1 MSDFQGFSTNIIS
14 NASLRLEYL
23 ISAGPRIVR
32 LFAFGK
38 ENLFAEISEKINT
51 IYGDFFFRGGHRLWH
66 SPEATPRTYIPDNS
80 GVTVENIPG
89 GAILHGSREE
99 GTGIA
104 KTIEFQVSPDQPQ
117 VILTHTL
124 TNHSLWPVK
133 LAPWTV
139 TMFKLGGTII
149 VPLQTGNRDTEGL
162 LHNRIIA
169 IWPYTH
175 ISDPRLTL
183 QDDCITIHAL
193 SAPDPIKIGSYCT
206 AGWIA
211 YWIDGVLF
219 KKSFD
224 TISEA
229 LYPDGGCNTEAY
241 CGKNFAEL
249 EALGPTISLKEGE
262 STIFSE
268 RWELFPDLDVP
279 FLSAEIKDTL
289 SATTKNR
296 IG

>member
-1 MSDFQGFSTNIIS
+1 MSDFQGFSTNTVS
-14 NASLRLEYL
+14 NNALRLEYL
-23 ISAGPRIVR
+23 VNAGPRIVR

-38 ENLFAEISEKINT
+38 ENLFAEITDKKST
-51 IYGDFFFRGGHRLWH
+51 IYGDYSFRGGHRLWH
-66 SPEATPRTYIPDNS
+66 SPEATPRTYIPDNN
-80 GVTVENIPG
+80 GVTVENIPD
-89 GAILHGSREE
+89 GAILRGSTEE

-104 KTIEFQVSPDQPQ
+104 KTIKLQVSPDQPK

-124 TNHSLWPVK
+124 TNQSLWPVK

-149 VPLQTGNRDTEGL
+149 IPLQTGNRDAEGL

-175 ISDPRLTL
+175 ITDPRLTF
-183 QDDCITIHAL
+183 QDNFITIHAV
-193 SAPDPIKIGSYCT
+193 STPDSIKIGSYCT

-224 TISEA
+224 TIPEA
-229 LYPDGGCNTEAY
+229 FYPDGGCNTESY
-241 CGKNFAEL
+241 CGTNFAEL
-249 EALGPTISLKEGE
+249 EALGPMVTLNVGE
-262 STIFSE
+262 SAVFSE
-268 RWELFPDLDVP
+268 KWELFPNLDVP
-279 FLSAEIKDTL
+279 FLSTEIKDAL
-289 SATTKNR
+289 IAKINE
-296 IG
+296 